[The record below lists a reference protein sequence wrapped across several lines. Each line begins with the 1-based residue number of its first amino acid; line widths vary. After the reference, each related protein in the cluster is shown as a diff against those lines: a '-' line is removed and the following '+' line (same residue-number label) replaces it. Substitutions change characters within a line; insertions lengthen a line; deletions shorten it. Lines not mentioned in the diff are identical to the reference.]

1 MKRMTL
7 AVMALLPA
15 MAVSMTG
22 CTTVLESFPGEDPG
36 HVWTALVAVAQTPDY
51 SDADPA
57 ERWMVKE
64 NHVYVDEP
72 NARIEIYRELDR
84 VLHRARTTP
93 VREERTWKFQILFD
107 PEDRPGGSADGHVHQ
122 PSSGRAHAGGRRGKA
137 LFRGR
142 VGSAGRTRVGGPA
155 RPKSR
160 AAGPARRRIARGYRG
175 APARRRIASP
185 VAAGSSR
192 WACGHATRDLPGTL
206 VDRACPVRQ
215 RLVRK
220 RLAGTASL
228 G

>member
-1 MKRMTL
+1 MKRKTL
-7 AVMALLPA
+7 TVMALLAA

-93 VREERTWKFQILFD
+93 VREERTWKFQILFA
-107 PEDRPGGSADGHVHQ
+107 PEDPPTATFTSRRMGVPMQAADEARRYFEDVWDLLGGAGKAEPAAAPSTPSTPPAPPAQPAGDDGGS
-122 PSSGRAHAGGRRGKA
+122 
-137 LFRGR
+137 
-142 VGSAGRTRVGGPA
+142 
-155 RPKSR
+155 
-160 AAGPARRRIARGYRG
+160 
-175 APARRRIASP
+175 
-185 VAAGSSR
+185 
-192 WACGHATRDLPGTL
+192 
-206 VDRACPVRQ
+206 
-215 RLVRK
+215 
-220 RLAGTASL
+220 
-228 G
+228 